1 PGTTHSTVILTATS
15 ANGCADTYTHTY
27 AIFPTPLVNF
37 TATPILQF
45 YPSTSVNLNN
55 TTPNASSFNSNWS
68 FGDGQTSTTT
78 FETGHTYSTWGDYII
93 KLVMSSAYCSDSL
106 MDTIRIIA
114 PIPIANF
121 KGTKEGCRALTVN
134 FESQSQYENFYLWKF
149 GDGNTSNL
157 QNPTHTYF
165 TAGIYDVTLIV
176 SGDGGSDTIV
186 GIDSV
191 NVFDLPQAAFIA
203 NPTTVN
209 ATIDPVF
216 ITNISQSPDA
226 TALTYIYDFGDGTA
240 LETVSAPSHIYTEAG
255 EYEITLFLTNSNG
268 CRDTFSF
275 TPLIKVEEK
284 SSFEVPNAFT
294 PNPNGASEDGT
305 FDQFATNND
314 IFHPVVRGIKNYE
327 LSIYSRWG
335 ELLFESKDTKIGWDG
350 YYRGKLCT
358 QDVYIWKI
366 KATTVD
372 NKNINKAGDLLL
384 LRP

>member
-1 PGTTHSTVILTATS
+1 
-15 ANGCADTYTHTY
+15 
-27 AIFPTPLVNF
+27 
-37 TATPILQF
+37 
-45 YPSTSVNLNN
+45 
-55 TTPNASSFNSNWS
+55 
-68 FGDGQTSTTT
+68 
-78 FETGHTYSTWGDYII
+78 
-93 KLVMSSAYCSDSL
+93 
-106 MDTIRIIA
+106 
-114 PIPIANF
+114 
-121 KGTKEGCRALTVN
+121 
-134 FESQSQYENFYLWKF
+134 
-149 GDGNTSNL
+149 
-157 QNPTHTYF
+157 
-165 TAGIYDVTLIV
+165 
-176 SGDGGSDTIV
+176 
-186 GIDSV
+186 
-191 NVFDLPQAAFIA
+191 
-203 NPTTVN
+203 
-209 ATIDPVF
+209 
-216 ITNISQSPDA
+216 
-226 TALTYIYDFGDGTA
+226 
-240 LETVSAPSHIYTEAG
+240 
-255 EYEITLFLTNSNG
+255 LTNSNG